1 MGRMIEICTMKIVL
15 VAATQ
20 KEIEPTLQWLEK
32 NKDLYHHPAPEIL
45 VTGVGLM
52 NVCFSLTNYV
62 HNTIPDLIVQ
72 AGVAGSFDKNLLP
85 GTLVTVKEEI
95 LGDCGVWE
103 NNQWNDLFDM
113 GLDAN
118 NNGVWEEKKLINPN
132 KEMVHLVDLQEV
144 RSLTVNQVST
154 DPIIIQALCQKYQPD
169 IESMEG
175 AVFHYVCLKK
185 NIPFVQIRAISNI
198 VGDRNKANWQM
209 QPAIETLNRKTIQLL
224 QQFTTSLL

>member
-15 VAATQ
+15 VAATE

-32 NKDLYHHPAPEIL
+32 NKDLYHHPAPKIL

-52 NVCFSLTNYV
+52 NACFSLTNYL

-72 AGVAGSFDKNLLP
+72 AGIAGSFHHKLLP
-85 GTLVTVKEEI
+85 GSVVVVKEE
-95 LGDCGVWE
+95 LMGDCGVWE

-113 GLDAN
+113 GLDTN
-118 NNGVWEEKKLINPN
+118 NTGIWEDKKLINPH
-132 KEMVHLVDLQEV
+132 KEMIDLIDLQKV
-144 RSLTVNQVST
+144 RSLTVNQVT
-154 DPIIIQALCQKYQPD
+154 TNTEIIDALCQKYQPD

-185 NIPFVQIRAISNI
+185 NIPFLQIRAISNF
-198 VGDRNKANWQM
+198 VGDRNKANWKIHT
-209 QPAIETLNRKTIQLL
+209 AIELLNVELIHLL
-224 QQFTTSLL
+224 QMLTK

>member
-1 MGRMIEICTMKIVL
+1 MRRMIEICTMKIVL

-52 NVCFSLTNYV
+52 NACFSLTNYL

-72 AGVAGSFDKNLLP
+72 AGIAGSFHHKLLP
-85 GTLVTVKEEI
+85 GSVVVVKEE
-95 LGDCGVWE
+95 LMGDCGVWE

-118 NNGVWEEKKLINPN
+118 NTGIWEDKKLINPH
-132 KEMVHLVDLQEV
+132 KEMVHLLDLQEV
-144 RSLTVNQVST
+144 RSLTVNQVSSN
-154 DPIIIQALCQKYQPD
+154 PAIIHVLYQKYQPD

-209 QPAIETLNRKTIQLL
+209 QPAIEVLNLEIIKLL
-224 QQFTTSLL
+224 QKLTTSSL

>member
-72 AGVAGSFDKNLLP
+72 AGIAGSFHNKLLP
-85 GTLVTVKEEI
+85 GSVVVVKEE
-95 LGDCGVWE
+95 LMGDCGVWE

-113 GLDAN
+113 GFDTN
-118 NNGVWEEKKLINPN
+118 NTGVWEDKKLINPH
-132 KEMVHLVDLQEV
+132 KEMIDLIDLQEV

-154 DPIIIQALCQKYQPD
+154 NTGIIDALCQKYQPD

-185 NIPFVQIRAISNI
+185 NLPFLQLRAISNI
-198 VGDRNKANWQM
+198 VGDRNKANWKIHT
-209 QPAIETLNRKTIQLL
+209 AIELLNVELIHIL
-224 QQFTTSLL
+224 QMLTK